1 MKYLLDTDTVSYLYR
16 GQGKAIPTF
25 VSKKPS
31 DITVSAI
38 SLAELRLGAQRKG
51 SKKINRWLD
60 VFFKSVMILP
70 FDKAAAE
77 VFGRVAAKLFEE
89 GSPIGHNDTL
99 IASQALANKLTLVT
113 PNRKHFSKISGLRIE
128 DWL

>member
-1 MKYLLDTDTVSYLYR
+1 MTYLLDTDTVSYLYR

-25 VSKKPS
+25 VSKKPY

-60 VFFKSVMILP
+60 VCFESVMILP

-77 VFGRVAAKLFEE
+77 VFGRVAAKLFKE
-89 GSPIGHNDTL
+89 GRPITL

-113 PNRKHFSKISGLRIE
+113 HNRKHFSKISGLRIE